1 MRAVAVHP
9 SARSVD
15 VVEVAEPGPVA
26 GDGVLARVL
35 EVGICGTDRE
45 IAAFE
50 YGTPP
55 DGEERL
61 VIGHEALA
69 EVVDAG
75 AVVAG
80 VRPGDLVVPMVRRP
94 CGRPGCRPCAEGR
107 QDYCAT
113 GEYRERG
120 IKGCHGYM
128 TELIA
133 DAERYM
139 VPVAPELRDV
149 AVLTEPLT
157 IAEKAL
163 EQLLAIQ
170 RRLPWSPEGSTAMVI
185 GAGPVGLLGAM
196 ALRIRGFRT
205 VVYSRSRPPDARA
218 ALAEAIGAEYV
229 SSEDVPPRDLPGL
242 LGGPVDVV
250 YEAAGVA
257 RLAFDALS
265 VLGPN
270 GVLVLTGVPAP
281 EPPREEDVAAMM
293 RRLVLGN
300 QVVAGTVNAGRSSY
314 QTAASSLLEFDRRW
328 PGPLRA
334 LITGRHPLE
343 EAPGLLTRRGGGIK
357 EVVAVAREG

>member
-9 SARSVD
+9 SARSIE
-15 VVEVAEPGPVA
+15 VVEIAEPA
-26 GDGVLARVL
+26 LAADDGVLARVL
-35 EVGICGTDRE
+35 EVGVCGTDRE

-55 DGEERL
+55 EGEERL

-75 AVVAG
+75 VG
-80 VRPGDLVVPMVRRP
+80 VTGMRPGDLVVPMVRRP
-94 CGRPGCRPCAEGR
+94 CGRPRCRPCRDGR
-107 QDYCAT
+107 QDYCVT

-133 DAERYM
+133 DAERYL
-139 VPVAPELRDV
+139 VPVAAELRDV
-149 AVLTEPLT
+149 AVLAEPLT

-170 RRLPWSPEGSTAMVI
+170 RRLPWTPEGSTAVVL

-196 ALRIRGFRT
+196 ALLLRGFRT
-205 VVYSRSRPPDARA
+205 VVYSRPSKSKA
-218 ALAEAIGAEYV
+218 ALARAIGAEYI
-229 SSEDVPPRDLPGL
+229 SSEEVALGDLPGL
-242 LGGPVDVV
+242 LGPVDAV

-257 RLAFDALS
+257 ALAVDAIS

-270 GVLVLTGVPAP
+270 GVLLLTGVPGP
-281 EPPREEDVAAMM
+281 EPPRDEDVSAIM

-300 QVVAGTVNAGRSSY
+300 RVVAGTVNAGRSAYKS
-314 QTAASSLLEFDRRW
+314 AAASLLELHRRW
-328 PGPLRA
+328 PEPLREM
-334 LITGRHPLE
+334 ITGRHALE
-343 EAPGLLTRRGGGIK
+343 EAPGLLTRHGDGIK
-357 EVVAVAREG
+357 EVVAVGSGG

>member
-9 SARSVD
+9 SARSID
-15 VVEVAEPGPVA
+15 VVEVGEPGRPA

-55 DGEERL
+55 EGEERL

-75 AVVAG
+75 EAVAG
-80 VRPGDLVVPMVRRP
+80 IRPGDLVVPMVRRP
-94 CGRPGCRPCAEGR
+94 CGRPGCRPCAKGR

-120 IKGCHGYM
+120 ITGCHGYM
-128 TELIA
+128 TELIG
-133 DAERYM
+133 DAECYM
-139 VPVAPELRDV
+139 VPVASELRDV

-163 EQLLAIQ
+163 EQVLAIQ
-170 RRLPWSPEGSTAMVI
+170 RRLPWSPEGSTAVVI

-205 VVYSRSRPPDARA
+205 AVYSRSRPPHPKA

-229 SSEDVPPRDLPGL
+229 SSQDVAPRDLPGL
-242 LGGPVDVV
+242 LGPVDVV

-281 EPPREEDVAAMM
+281 EPPQEEDVAAMM

-314 QTAASSLLEFDRRW
+314 ETAASSLLEFHRRW
-328 PGPLRA
+328 PGALRA
-334 LITGRHPLE
+334 LITGRHRLE
-343 EAPGLLTRRGGGIK
+343 EAPGLLTRHGGGIK
-357 EVVAVAREG
+357 EVVAVGREG